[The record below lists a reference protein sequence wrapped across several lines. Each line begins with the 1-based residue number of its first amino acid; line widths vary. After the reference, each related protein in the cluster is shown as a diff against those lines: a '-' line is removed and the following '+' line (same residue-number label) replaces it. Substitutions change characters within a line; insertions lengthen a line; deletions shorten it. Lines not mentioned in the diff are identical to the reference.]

1 MNVEGGGVVP
11 NLVGPSQ
18 RRNGPRAEVLSP
30 LSVHQLRLGAEVLEP
45 HSGNFRFNFD
55 SGYFSIDTRLKSVQ
69 FYNLQWNT
77 IYRRC
82 IIAVNKIATKLHDT
96 FPYRA

>member
-18 RRNGPRAEVLSP
+18 RRNSPQAEVLSS
-30 LSVHQLRLGAEVLEP
+30 LSVHPLRLWVDVLEP

-55 SGYFSIDTRLKSVQ
+55 SGYFSIDTRLKSVK

-77 IYRRC
+77 IYSRC
-82 IIAVNKIATKLHDT
+82 IIAVDKIATKLHDT
-96 FPYRA
+96 FPYCA